1 MPTPTYVPLA
11 TVTLAS
17 AVTNVTFSSI
27 PATYRDLVIVASS
40 LTSTDTIGRI
50 TINPASSQSYVY
62 VAMRGNGSSASGIAS
77 AGLGA
82 GVLSSQATAGTSKR
96 LQLGIQILDYAT
108 TNKHKT
114 ILSRG
119 DEASTGVDGVLSR
132 WVNTEAVTSVQVKAE
147 TGNWS
152 IGGVFSLYGIAG

>member
-17 AVTNVTFSSI
+17 AVSGVTFSSI

-50 TINPASSQSYVY
+50 KLNPASSQTYLY
-62 VAMRGNGSSASGIAS
+62 CAIRGNGSSASGVAS
-77 AGLGA
+77 AGLGQ
-82 GVLSSQATAGTSKR
+82 GVLSSTATAGTTKR
-96 LQLGIQILDYAT
+96 LQLNIQIFDYAT
-108 TNKHKT
+108 TNKDKT

-119 DEASTGVDGVLSR
+119 NEASTGTDGVLSR
-132 WVNTEAVTSVQVKAE
+132 WDNTEAVTSVQINAE

-152 IGGVFSLYGIAG
+152 IGGRFDLYGIAS